1 MIKLDYKILND
12 LIENVDKYKAHRKPK
27 NEEEKDG
34 EQIYETLLEHTR
46 RTERCFN
53 EFWKAKKCDDVLDR
67 FCDVLWQDKVIKKKD
82 IEEAKIIL
90 KEMIEA
96 IPIFHDLGKINPNFQ
111 IEKME
116 NKEIIKDKNFIG
128 TKHSFISAILYL
140 SYFRN
145 KVIKKI
151 KGRKIKGLLKEF
163 ILYHAYIIERHHS
176 GINKINDFIGKIN
189 FKVNNNSEQ
198 IIKDLPIS
206 KLIED
211 ITKSK
216 IYLNDLS
223 LGEGDT
229 DIIVASFED
238 TKFMNKNG
246 KQRNREQGIY
256 ICIYIRWLYSLLV
269 ASDYYAT
276 SEFMNNGSFNEVE
289 DLNNIQDWINIYEN
303 TSLMESIRKYQNEIY
318 PMSIE
323 NLNKATNINILRSE
337 IFCEAE
343 EQIKNNYQE
352 NIFYLEA
359 PTGSGKSNTAMNL
372 SFKLMSLNKDLCK
385 IFWIYPFNTLVEQ
398 NLDTLENIF
407 GKKENIISKIAVINS
422 LTPIKLKHVDC
433 KGNTISENDEADEN
447 SEKSVYRQSLL
458 DRQFLNYPMI
468 LSTHVS
474 LFNTIFGES
483 QQNLFGFYQLINS
496 VIVLD
501 EIQSYK
507 NSIWTEIICFLKPL
521 AKLFNMKIIIMSA
534 TLPNLDRLSQ
544 GQSEAIF
551 LLKDSNKFFKT
562 DCFKNR
568 VQLNYDLLDNQSDDK
583 FVQLKEHLKQ
593 YLDKNKKILIEF
605 IKKRTA
611 NDFWMNLVED
621 EYFAEKN
628 IKIEYLSGDDS
639 LAERKRILDE
649 VKNTKK
655 TIILIAT
662 QVIEAGV
669 DLDMDIGYKNISKL
683 DSEEQFIG
691 RINRSCKRKG
701 ITYFFK
707 IDDAK
712 TIYKNDIRVDSE
724 FTVEE
729 ENMREIL
736 INKNF
741 GDYYNKILDVTK
753 KNNKATFKDFL
764 ENIADLN
771 YERIAKHMKL
781 IDENKN
787 IVQVY
792 LARTIKDVNGNVING
807 KEIWQQYINL
817 LKMRYSMD
825 YAEWKVNMSIITS
838 KMNNF
843 IYQVSKHNLHIG
855 QFCEQMGN
863 IICLDDGDK
872 YFKKDKFNR
881 EMLQGVGGIDFI

>member
-1 MIKLDYKILND
+1 MS
-12 LIENVDKYKAHRKPK
+12 
-27 NEEEKDG
+27 
-34 EQIYETLLEHTR
+34 
-46 RTERCFN
+46 
-53 EFWKAKKCDDVLDR
+53 
-67 FCDVLWQDKVIKKKD
+67 
-82 IEEAKIIL
+82 
-90 KEMIEA
+90 
-96 IPIFHDLGKINPNFQ
+96 
-111 IEKME
+111 
-116 NKEIIKDKNFIG
+116 NKEIIRDENFIE
-128 TKHSFISAILYL
+128 TKHSFISAIIYL

-145 KVIKKI
+145 KIVNKV
-151 KGRKIKGLLKEF
+151 KGRKIKDLLKEF

-176 GINKINDFIGKIN
+176 DIDKIGKFVGKIN
-189 FKVNNNSEQ
+189 FKANPDTEQ
-198 IIKDLPIS
+198 VIKELPIS
-206 KLIED
+206 KLIEA

-216 IYLNDLS
+216 IYMKDLS
-223 LGEGDT
+223 LKKGST
-229 DIIVASFED
+229 DNLITSFED
-238 TKFMNKNG
+238 KKFINKND
-246 KQRNREQGIY
+246 KRRSEKQGIY

-276 SEFMNNGSFNEVE
+276 SEFMNGGSFNEVD
-289 DLNNIQDWINIYEN
+289 DLNNIQDWINVYEN
-303 TSLMESIRKYQNEIY
+303 TDLMKNIRKYQNESY
-318 PMSIE
+318 PMSME

-352 NIFYLEA
+352 NMFYLEA

-372 SFKLMSLNKDLCK
+372 SFKLMSWNKDLCK

-433 KGNTISENDEADEN
+433 KGNIISENDESDEN
-447 SEKSVYRQSLL
+447 NEKNVYRQSLL

-507 NSIWTEIICFLKPL
+507 NSIWTEIIYFLKPL
-521 AKLFNMKIIIMSA
+521 ANLFNMKIIIMSA
-534 TLPNLDRLSQ
+534 TLPNLDKLSQ

-551 LLKDSNKFFKT
+551 LLKNSNKFFKI

-568 VQLNYDLLDNQSDDK
+568 VQLNYDLLDTKVDDK
-583 FVQLKEHLKQ
+583 FNQLKEHLKQ
-593 YLDKNKKILIEF
+593 HLDTDKKFLIEF

-611 NDFWMNLVED
+611 NDFWLYLVED
-621 EYFAEKN
+621 EYFREKN

-639 LAERKRILDE
+639 LAERKRILDKIKQTE
-649 VKNTKK
+649 D
-655 TIILIAT
+655 TIVLVAT

-669 DLDMDIGYKNISKL
+669 DIDMDIGYKNISKL

-701 ITYFFK
+701 ITYFFQ

-712 TIYKNDIRVDSE
+712 DIYKNDIRVDSE
-724 FTVEE
+724 FTLEKE
-729 ENMREIL
+729 KMREIL

-753 KNNKATFKDFL
+753 NNNKAYIKDFL
-764 ENIADLN
+764 GSIADLN
-771 YERIAKHMKL
+771 YEYIDKHMKL
-781 IDENKN
+781 IDEDKN

-792 LARTIKDVNGNVING
+792 LARKIVDINGDLIDG
-807 KEIWQQYINL
+807 KEIWKQYVNL
-817 LKMRYSMD
+817 WKMKSSMD

-838 KMNNF
+838 KMNYF
-843 IYQVSKHNLHIG
+843 IYQVNKSNL
-855 QFCEQMGN
+855 ELKEYNDKMGN
-863 IICLDDGDK
+863 IIYIEDGDK
-872 YFKKDKFNR
+872 YFTKDKFNR

>member
-1 MIKLDYKILND
+1 MDYKILNE
-12 LIENVDKYKAHRKPK
+12 LIDNVDKYKAHKKPK
-27 NEEEKDG
+27 NEKDEKG
-34 EQIYETLLEHTR
+34 EQIYETLLEHTK
-46 RTERCFN
+46 RTEKYFDK
-53 EFWKAKKCDDVLDR
+53 FWQSKKCDDILDR
-67 FCDVLWQDKVIKKKD
+67 FCSALWQDKMIKKKD

-96 IPIFHDLGKINPNFQ
+96 IPIFHDFGKINPNFQ
-111 IEKME
+111 IEKMD
-116 NKEIIKDKNFIG
+116 NKEIVRDENFIE

-145 KVIKKI
+145 KIVNII
-151 KGRKIKGLLKEF
+151 KGRKIKDLLKEF

-176 GINKINDFIGKIN
+176 DIDKIGKFVGKIN
-189 FKVNNNSEQ
+189 FKANPDTEQ
-198 IIKDLPIS
+198 AIKELPIS
-206 KLIED
+206 KLIEA

-216 IYLNDLS
+216 IYMKDLS
-223 LGEGDT
+223 LKKGST
-229 DIIVASFED
+229 DNLIASFED
-238 TKFMNKNG
+238 KKFINKND
-246 KQRNREQGIY
+246 KRRSEKQGIY

-276 SEFMNNGSFNEVE
+276 SEFMNGGSFNEVD
-289 DLNNIQDWINIYEN
+289 DLNNIQDWINVYEN
-303 TSLMESIRKYQNEIY
+303 TDLMKNIRKYQNESY
-318 PMSIE
+318 PMPME

-407 GKKENIISKIAVINS
+407 RKKENIISKIAVINS

-433 KGNTISENDEADEN
+433 KGNIIFENDEPDEN
-447 SEKSVYRQSLL
+447 SEKNVYRQSLL

-507 NSIWTEIICFLKPL
+507 NSIWTEIIYFLKPL
-521 AKLFNMKIIIMSA
+521 SNLFNMKIIIMSA

-551 LLKDSNKFFKT
+551 LLKNSNKFFKT
-562 DCFKNR
+562 NCFKNR
-568 VQLNYDLLDNQSDDK
+568 VQLNYDLLDTKVDDK
-583 FVQLKEHLKQ
+583 FNQLKEHLKQ
-593 YLDKNKKILIEF
+593 HLDTDKKILIEF

-611 NDFWMNLVED
+611 NDFWLYLVED
-621 EYFAEKN
+621 EYFREKS

-639 LAERKRILDE
+639 LAERKRILDKIKQTE
-649 VKNTKK
+649 D
-655 TIILIAT
+655 TIVLIAT

-669 DLDMDIGYKNISKL
+669 DIDMDIGYKNISKL

-712 TIYKNDIRVDSE
+712 DIYKNDIRVDSE
-724 FTVEE
+724 FTLEKE
-729 ENMREIL
+729 KMRGIL

-753 KNNKATFKDFL
+753 NNNKAYIKDFL
-764 ENIADLN
+764 ESIADLN
-771 YERIAKHMKL
+771 YEYIDKHMKL
-781 IDENKN
+781 IDEDKN

-792 LARTIKDVNGNVING
+792 LARKIVDINGDLIDG
-807 KEIWQQYINL
+807 KEIWKQYVNL
-817 LKMRYSMD
+817 WKMKGSMD

-838 KMNNF
+838 KMNYF
-843 IYQVSKHNLHIG
+843 IYQVNKSNL
-855 QFCEQMGN
+855 ELKEYNDKMGN
-863 IICLDDGDK
+863 IIYIEDGDK
-872 YFKKDKFNR
+872 YFIKDKFNR

>member
-1 MIKLDYKILND
+1 MDYKILNE
-12 LIENVDKYKAHRKPK
+12 LIDDVDKYKAHKKPK
-27 NEEEKDG
+27 NEKDEKG
-34 EQIYETLLEHTR
+34 EQIYETLLEHTK
-46 RTERCFN
+46 RTEKYFDK
-53 EFWKAKKCDDVLDR
+53 FWQLKKCDDILDR
-67 FCDVLWQDKVIKKKD
+67 FCSVLWQDKMIKKKD

-111 IEKME
+111 IEKMS
-116 NKEIIKDKNFIG
+116 NKEIIRDENFIE
-128 TKHSFISAILYL
+128 TKHSFISAIIYL
-140 SYFRN
+140 FYFRN
-145 KVIKKI
+145 KIVNKV
-151 KGRKIKGLLKEF
+151 KGRKIKDLLKEF

-176 GINKINDFIGKIN
+176 DIDKIGKFVGKIN
-189 FKVNNNSEQ
+189 FKANPDTEQ
-198 IIKDLPIS
+198 AIKELPIS
-206 KLIED
+206 KLIEA

-216 IYLNDLS
+216 IYMKDLS
-223 LGEGDT
+223 LKKGST
-229 DIIVASFED
+229 DNLIASFED
-238 TKFMNKNG
+238 KKFINKND
-246 KQRNREQGIY
+246 KRRSEKQGIY

-276 SEFMNNGSFNEVE
+276 SEFMNGGSFNEVD
-289 DLNNIQDWINIYEN
+289 DLNNIQDWINVYEN
-303 TSLMESIRKYQNEIY
+303 TDLMKNIRKYQNESY
-318 PMSIE
+318 PMSME

-352 NIFYLEA
+352 NMFYLEA

-372 SFKLMSLNKDLCK
+372 SFKLMSWNRDLCK

-433 KGNTISENDEADEN
+433 KGNIISENDEPDEN
-447 SEKSVYRQSLL
+447 NEKNVYRQSLL

-507 NSIWTEIICFLKPL
+507 NSIWTEIIYFLKSL
-521 AKLFNMKIIIMSA
+521 ANLFNMKIIIMSA

-551 LLKDSNKFFKT
+551 LLKNSNKFFKT

-568 VQLNYDLLDNQSDDK
+568 VQLNYDLLDTKVDDK
-583 FVQLKEHLKQ
+583 FNQLKEHLKQ
-593 YLDKNKKILIEF
+593 HLDTDKKILIEF

-611 NDFWMNLVED
+611 NDFWLYLVED
-621 EYFAEKN
+621 EYFREKN

-639 LAERKRILDE
+639 LAERKRILDKIKQTE
-649 VKNTKK
+649 D
-655 TIILIAT
+655 TIVLVAT

-669 DLDMDIGYKNISKL
+669 DIDMDIGYKNISKL

-701 ITYFFK
+701 ITYFFQ

-712 TIYKNDIRVDSE
+712 DIYKNDIRVDSE
-724 FTVEE
+724 FTLEKE
-729 ENMREIL
+729 KMREIL

-741 GDYYNKILDVTK
+741 GDYYNKGSVT
-753 KNNKATFKDFL
+753 T
-764 ENIADLN
+764 
-771 YERIAKHMKL
+771 
-781 IDENKN
+781 
-787 IVQVY
+787 
-792 LARTIKDVNGNVING
+792 NG
-807 KEIWQQYINL
+807 
-817 LKMRYSMD
+817 
-825 YAEWKVNMSIITS
+825 
-838 KMNNF
+838 
-843 IYQVSKHNLHIG
+843 
-855 QFCEQMGN
+855 
-863 IICLDDGDK
+863 
-872 YFKKDKFNR
+872 
-881 EMLQGVGGIDFI
+881 

>member
-1 MIKLDYKILND
+1 M
-12 LIENVDKYKAHRKPK
+12 
-27 NEEEKDG
+27 
-34 EQIYETLLEHTR
+34 
-46 RTERCFN
+46 
-53 EFWKAKKCDDVLDR
+53 
-67 FCDVLWQDKVIKKKD
+67 IKKKD

-111 IEKME
+111 IEKMG
-116 NKEIIKDKNFIG
+116 NKEIIRDENFIE
-128 TKHSFISAILYL
+128 TKHSFISAIIYL

-145 KVIKKI
+145 KIVNKV
-151 KGRKIKGLLKEF
+151 KGRKIKDLLKEF

-176 GINKINDFIGKIN
+176 DIDKIGKFVGKIN
-189 FKVNNNSEQ
+189 FKANPDTEQ
-198 IIKDLPIS
+198 AIKELPIS
-206 KLIED
+206 KLIEA

-216 IYLNDLS
+216 IYMKDLS
-223 LGEGDT
+223 LKKGST
-229 DIIVASFED
+229 DNLIASFED
-238 TKFMNKNG
+238 KKFINKND
-246 KQRNREQGIY
+246 KRRSEKQGIY

-276 SEFMNNGSFNEVE
+276 SEFMNGGSFNEVD
-289 DLNNIQDWINIYEN
+289 DLNNIQDWINVYEN
-303 TSLMESIRKYQNEIY
+303 TDLMKNIRKYQNESY
-318 PMSIE
+318 PMSME

-343 EQIKNNYQE
+343 EQIKNSYQE

-372 SFKLMSLNKDLCK
+372 SFKLMSWNRDLCK

-433 KGNTISENDEADEN
+433 KGNIISENDEPDEN
-447 SEKSVYRQSLL
+447 NEKNVYRQSLL

-507 NSIWTEIICFLKPL
+507 NSIWTEIIYFLKQL
-521 AKLFNMKIIIMSA
+521 SNLFNMKIIIMSA

-551 LLKDSNKFFKT
+551 LLKNSNKFFKT

-568 VQLNYDLLDNQSDDK
+568 VQLNYDLLDTKVDDK
-583 FVQLKEHLKQ
+583 FNQLKEHLKQ
-593 YLDKNKKILIEF
+593 HLDTDKKILIEF

-611 NDFWMNLVED
+611 NDFWLYLVED
-621 EYFAEKN
+621 EYFREKN

-639 LAERKRILDE
+639 LAERKRILDKIKQTE
-649 VKNTKK
+649 D
-655 TIILIAT
+655 TIVLVAT

-669 DLDMDIGYKNISKL
+669 DIDMDIGYKNISKL

-701 ITYFFK
+701 ITYFFQ

-712 TIYKNDIRVDSE
+712 DIYKNDIRVDSE
-724 FTVEE
+724 FTLEE

-753 KNNKATFKDFL
+753 NNNKAYIKDFL
-764 ENIADLN
+764 GSIADLN
-771 YERIAKHMKL
+771 YEYIDKHMKL
-781 IDENKN
+781 IDEDKN

-792 LARTIKDVNGNVING
+792 LARKIVDINGDLIDG
-807 KEIWQQYINL
+807 KEIWKQYVNL
-817 LKMRYSMD
+817 WKMKNSMD
-825 YAEWKVNMSIITS
+825 YAEWKVKMSIITS
-838 KMNNF
+838 KMNYF
-843 IYQVSKHNLHIG
+843 IYQVNKSNL
-855 QFCEQMGN
+855 ELKEYNDKMGN
-863 IICLDDGDK
+863 IIYIEDGDK

-881 EMLQGVGGIDFI
+881 ELLQGVGGIDFI

>member
-1 MIKLDYKILND
+1 MDYKILNE
-12 LIENVDKYKAHRKPK
+12 LIDNVDKYKAHKKPK
-27 NEEEKDG
+27 NEKDEKG
-34 EQIYETLLEHTR
+34 EQIYETLLEHTK
-46 RTERCFN
+46 RTEKYFN
-53 EFWKAKKCDDVLDR
+53 KFWQSKKCDDILDR
-67 FCDVLWQDKVIKKKD
+67 FCSVLWQDKMIKKKD

-111 IEKME
+111 IEKMG
-116 NKEIIKDKNFIG
+116 NKEIVRDENFIE
-128 TKHSFISAILYL
+128 TKHSFISAIIYL

-145 KVIKKI
+145 KIVNIV
-151 KGRKIKGLLKEF
+151 KGRKIKDLLKEF

-176 GINKINDFIGKIN
+176 DIDKIGKFIGKIN
-189 FKVNNNSEQ
+189 FKANPDTEQ
-198 IIKDLPIS
+198 AIKELLIS
-206 KLIED
+206 KLIEA

-216 IYLNDLS
+216 IYMKGLS
-223 LGEGDT
+223 LKKGST
-229 DIIVASFED
+229 DNLIASFED
-238 TKFMNKNG
+238 KKFINKND
-246 KQRNREQGIY
+246 KRRNEKQGIY

-276 SEFMNNGSFNEVE
+276 SEFMNGGSFNEVD
-289 DLNNIQDWINIYEN
+289 DLNNIQDWINVYEN
-303 TSLMESIRKYQNEIY
+303 TDLMKNIRKYQNENY
-318 PMSIE
+318 PMSME

-352 NIFYLEA
+352 NMFYLEA

-407 GKKENIISKIAVINS
+407 GKKENIISRIAVINS

-433 KGNTISENDEADEN
+433 KGNIISENDEPDEN
-447 SEKSVYRQSLL
+447 SEKNVYRQSLL

-507 NSIWTEIICFLKPL
+507 NSIWTEIIYFLKSL
-521 AKLFNMKIIIMSA
+521 SNLFNMKIIIMSA

-544 GQSEAIF
+544 GQSKAIF
-551 LLKDSNKFFKT
+551 LLKNSNKFFKT

-568 VQLNYDLLDNQSDDK
+568 VQLNYDLLDTKVDDK
-583 FVQLKEHLKQ
+583 FNQLKEHLKEH
-593 YLDKNKKILIEF
+593 LDTDKKILIEF

-611 NDFWMNLVED
+611 NDFWINLVED

-639 LAERKRILDE
+639 LAERKRILDK
-649 VKNTKK
+649 VKNTKE

-691 RINRSCKRKG
+691 RINRSCKKKG

-712 TIYKNDIRVDSE
+712 DIYKNDIRVDSE
-724 FTVEE
+724 FTLEK

-753 KNNKATFKDFL
+753 NNNKAYIKDFL
-764 ENIADLN
+764 KFIADLN
-771 YERIAKHMKL
+771 YKCIDKHMKL
-781 IDENKN
+781 IDEDKN

-792 LARTIKDVNGNVING
+792 LARKIVDINGDLVDG
-807 KEIWQQYINL
+807 KEIWKQYVNL
-817 LKMRYSMD
+817 WKMKNSMD

-838 KMNNF
+838 KMNYF
-843 IYQVSKHNLHIG
+843 IYQVNRSNL
-855 QFCEQMGN
+855 ELKEYNDKMGN
-863 IICLDDGDK
+863 IIYIEDGDK

>member
-1 MIKLDYKILND
+1 MDYKILNE
-12 LIENVDKYKAHRKPK
+12 LIDNVDKYKAHKKPK
-27 NEEEKDG
+27 NEKDEKG
-34 EQIYETLLEHTR
+34 EQIYETLLEHTK
-46 RTERCFN
+46 RTEKYFDK
-53 EFWKAKKCDDVLDR
+53 FWQLKKCDDILDR
-67 FCDVLWQDKVIKKKD
+67 FCSVLWQDKMIKKKD

-111 IEKME
+111 IEKMG
-116 NKEIIKDKNFIG
+116 NKEIIRDENFIE
-128 TKHSFISAILYL
+128 TKHSFISAIIYL

-145 KVIKKI
+145 KIVNIV
-151 KGRKIKGLLKEF
+151 KGRKIKDLLKEF

-176 GINKINDFIGKIN
+176 DIDKIGKFVGKIN
-189 FKVNNNSEQ
+189 FKANPDTEQ
-198 IIKDLPIS
+198 AIKELPIS
-206 KLIED
+206 KLIEA

-216 IYLNDLS
+216 IYIKDLS
-223 LGEGDT
+223 LKKGST
-229 DIIVASFED
+229 DNLIASFED
-238 TKFMNKNG
+238 KKFINKND
-246 KQRNREQGIY
+246 KRRSEKQGIY

-276 SEFMNNGSFNEVE
+276 SEFMNGGSFNEVD
-289 DLNNIQDWINIYEN
+289 DLNNIQDWINVYEN
-303 TSLMESIRKYQNEIY
+303 TDLMKNIRKYQNENY
-318 PMSIE
+318 PMSME

-385 IFWIYPFNTLVEQ
+385 VFWIYPFNTLVEQ

-407 GKKENIISKIAVINS
+407 GKKEDIISRIAVINS

-433 KGNTISENDEADEN
+433 KGNIISENDEPDEN
-447 SEKSVYRQSLL
+447 NEKNVYRQSLL

-507 NSIWTEIICFLKPL
+507 NSIWTEIIYFLKSL
-521 AKLFNMKIIIMSA
+521 SNLFNMKIIIMSA

-551 LLKDSNKFFKT
+551 LLKNSNKFFKI

-568 VQLNYDLLDNQSDDK
+568 VQLNYDLLDTKVDDK
-583 FVQLKEHLKQ
+583 FNQLKEHLKQ
-593 YLDKNKKILIEF
+593 HLDTDKKILIEF

-611 NDFWMNLVED
+611 NDFWLYLVED
-621 EYFAEKN
+621 EYFREKN

-639 LAERKRILDE
+639 LAERKRILDKIKQIE
-649 VKNTKK
+649 D
-655 TIILIAT
+655 TIVLVAT

-669 DLDMDIGYKNISKL
+669 DIDMDIGYKNISKL

-707 IDDAK
+707 IDNAK
-712 TIYKNDIRVDSE
+712 DIYKGS
-724 FTVEE
+724 
-729 ENMREIL
+729 
-736 INKNF
+736 
-741 GDYYNKILDVTK
+741 VT
-753 KNNKATFKDFL
+753 T
-764 ENIADLN
+764 
-771 YERIAKHMKL
+771 
-781 IDENKN
+781 
-787 IVQVY
+787 
-792 LARTIKDVNGNVING
+792 NG
-807 KEIWQQYINL
+807 
-817 LKMRYSMD
+817 
-825 YAEWKVNMSIITS
+825 
-838 KMNNF
+838 
-843 IYQVSKHNLHIG
+843 
-855 QFCEQMGN
+855 
-863 IICLDDGDK
+863 
-872 YFKKDKFNR
+872 
-881 EMLQGVGGIDFI
+881 

>member
-1 MIKLDYKILND
+1 MDYKILNE
-12 LIENVDKYKAHRKPK
+12 LIDNVDKYKAHKKPK
-27 NEEEKDG
+27 NEKDEKG
-34 EQIYETLLEHTR
+34 EQIYETLLEHTK
-46 RTERCFN
+46 RTEKYFDK
-53 EFWKAKKCDDVLDR
+53 FWQLKKCDDILDR
-67 FCDVLWQDKVIKKKD
+67 FCSVLWQDKMIKKKD

-111 IEKME
+111 IEKMG
-116 NKEIIKDKNFIG
+116 NKEIIRDENFIE
-128 TKHSFISAILYL
+128 TKHSFISAIIYL

-145 KVIKKI
+145 KIVNKV
-151 KGRKIKGLLKEF
+151 KGRKIKDLLKEF

-176 GINKINDFIGKIN
+176 DIDKIGKFVGKIN
-189 FKVNNNSEQ
+189 FKANPDTEQ
-198 IIKDLPIS
+198 AIKELPIS
-206 KLIED
+206 KLIEA

-216 IYLNDLS
+216 IYMKDLS
-223 LGEGDT
+223 LKKGST
-229 DIIVASFED
+229 DNLIASFED
-238 TKFMNKNG
+238 KKFINKND
-246 KQRNREQGIY
+246 KRRSEKQGIY

-276 SEFMNNGSFNEVE
+276 SEFMNGGSFNEVD
-289 DLNNIQDWINIYEN
+289 DLNNIQDWINVYEN
-303 TSLMESIRKYQNEIY
+303 TDLMKNIRKYQNENY
-318 PMSIE
+318 PMSME

-372 SFKLMSLNKDLCK
+372 SFKLMSWNKDLCK
-385 IFWIYPFNTLVEQ
+385 VFWIYPFNTLVEQ

-407 GKKENIISKIAVINS
+407 GKKEDIISKIAVINS

-433 KGNTISENDEADEN
+433 KGNIISENDEPDEN
-447 SEKSVYRQSLL
+447 NEKNVYRQSLL

-507 NSIWTEIICFLKPL
+507 NSILSN
-521 AKLFNMKIIIMSA
+521 LFNMKIIIMSA

-551 LLKDSNKFFKT
+551 LLKNSNKFFKI

-568 VQLNYDLLDNQSDDK
+568 VQLNYDLLDTKVDDK
-583 FVQLKEHLKQ
+583 FNQLKEHLKEH
-593 YLDKNKKILIEF
+593 LDTDKKFLIEF

-611 NDFWMNLVED
+611 NDFWLYLVED
-621 EYFAEKN
+621 EYFREKN

-639 LAERKRILDE
+639 LAERKRILDKIKQTE
-649 VKNTKK
+649 D
-655 TIILIAT
+655 TIVLVAT

-669 DLDMDIGYKNISKL
+669 DIDMDIGYKNISKL

-701 ITYFFK
+701 ITYFFQ

-712 TIYKNDIRVDSE
+712 DIYKNDIRVDSE
-724 FTVEE
+724 FTLEKE
-729 ENMREIL
+729 KMREIL

-753 KNNKATFKDFL
+753 NNNKAYIKDFL
-764 ENIADLN
+764 GSIADLN
-771 YERIAKHMKL
+771 YEYIDKHMKL
-781 IDENKN
+781 IDEDKN

-792 LARTIKDVNGNVING
+792 LARKIVDINGDLIDG
-807 KEIWQQYINL
+807 KEIWKQYVNL
-817 LKMRYSMD
+817 WKMKNSMD
-825 YAEWKVNMSIITS
+825 YAEWKVKMSIITS
-838 KMNNF
+838 KMNYF
-843 IYQVSKHNLHIG
+843 IYQVNKSNL
-855 QFCEQMGN
+855 ELKEYNDKMGN
-863 IICLDDGDK
+863 IIYIEDGDK
-872 YFKKDKFNR
+872 YFTKDKFNR

>member
-1 MIKLDYKILND
+1 MDYKILNE
-12 LIENVDKYKAHRKPK
+12 LIDDVDKYKAHKKPK
-27 NEEEKDG
+27 NEKDEKG
-34 EQIYETLLEHTR
+34 EQIYETLLEHTK
-46 RTERCFN
+46 RTEKYFDK
-53 EFWKAKKCDDVLDR
+53 FWQLKKCDDILDR
-67 FCDVLWQDKVIKKKD
+67 FCSVLWQDKMIKKKD

-111 IEKME
+111 IEKMS
-116 NKEIIKDKNFIG
+116 NKEIIRDENFIE
-128 TKHSFISAILYL
+128 TKHSFISAIIYL

-145 KVIKKI
+145 KIVNKV
-151 KGRKIKGLLKEF
+151 KGRKIKDLLKEF

-176 GINKINDFIGKIN
+176 DIDKIGKFVGKIN
-189 FKVNNNSEQ
+189 FKANPDTEQ
-198 IIKDLPIS
+198 AIKELPIS
-206 KLIED
+206 KLIEA

-216 IYLNDLS
+216 IYMKDLS
-223 LGEGDT
+223 LKKGST
-229 DIIVASFED
+229 DNLIASFED
-238 TKFMNKNG
+238 KKFINKND
-246 KQRNREQGIY
+246 KRRSEKQGIY

-276 SEFMNNGSFNEVE
+276 SEFMNGGSFNEVD
-289 DLNNIQDWINIYEN
+289 DLNNIQDWINVYEN
-303 TSLMESIRKYQNEIY
+303 TDLMKNIRKYQNESY
-318 PMSIE
+318 PMSME

-352 NIFYLEA
+352 NMFYLEA

-372 SFKLMSLNKDLCK
+372 SFKLMSWNKDLCK

-398 NLDTLENIF
+398 NLDTLEYIF

-433 KGNTISENDEADEN
+433 KGNIISENDEPDEN
-447 SEKSVYRQSLL
+447 NEKNVYRQSLL

-507 NSIWTEIICFLKPL
+507 NSIWTEIIYFLKSL
-521 AKLFNMKIIIMSA
+521 ANLFNMKIIIMSA

-551 LLKDSNKFFKT
+551 LLKNSNKFFKT

-568 VQLNYDLLDNQSDDK
+568 VQLNYDLLDTKVDDK
-583 FVQLKEHLKQ
+583 FNQLKEHLKQ
-593 YLDKNKKILIEF
+593 HLDTDKKILIEF

-611 NDFWMNLVED
+611 NDFWLYLVED
-621 EYFAEKN
+621 EYFREKN

-639 LAERKRILDE
+639 LAERKRILDKIKQTE
-649 VKNTKK
+649 D
-655 TIILIAT
+655 TIVLVAT

-669 DLDMDIGYKNISKL
+669 DIDMDIGYKNISKL

-701 ITYFFK
+701 ITYFFQ

-712 TIYKNDIRVDSE
+712 DIYK
-724 FTVEE
+724 
-729 ENMREIL
+729 MIL
-736 INKNF
+736 
-741 GDYYNKILDVTK
+741 
-753 KNNKATFKDFL
+753 
-764 ENIADLN
+764 E
-771 YERIAKHMKL
+771 
-781 IDENKN
+781 
-787 IVQVY
+787 
-792 LARTIKDVNGNVING
+792 
-807 KEIWQQYINL
+807 
-817 LKMRYSMD
+817 
-825 YAEWKVNMSIITS
+825 
-838 KMNNF
+838 
-843 IYQVSKHNLHIG
+843 
-855 QFCEQMGN
+855 
-863 IICLDDGDK
+863 
-872 YFKKDKFNR
+872 
-881 EMLQGVGGIDFI
+881 

>member
-1 MIKLDYKILND
+1 M
-12 LIENVDKYKAHRKPK
+12 
-27 NEEEKDG
+27 G
-34 EQIYETLLEHTR
+34 
-46 RTERCFN
+46 
-53 EFWKAKKCDDVLDR
+53 
-67 FCDVLWQDKVIKKKD
+67 
-82 IEEAKIIL
+82 
-90 KEMIEA
+90 
-96 IPIFHDLGKINPNFQ
+96 
-111 IEKME
+111 
-116 NKEIIKDKNFIG
+116 NKEIIRDENFIE
-128 TKHSFISAILYL
+128 TKHSFISAIIYL

-145 KVIKKI
+145 KIVNKVKE
-151 KGRKIKGLLKEF
+151 RKIKDLLKEF

-176 GINKINDFIGKIN
+176 DIDKIGKFVGKIN
-189 FKVNNNSEQ
+189 FKANPDTEQ
-198 IIKDLPIS
+198 AIKELPIS
-206 KLIED
+206 KLIEA

-216 IYLNDLS
+216 IYMKDLS
-223 LGEGDT
+223 LKKGST
-229 DIIVASFED
+229 DNLIASFED
-238 TKFMNKNG
+238 KKFINKND
-246 KQRNREQGIY
+246 KRRSEKQGIY

-276 SEFMNNGSFNEVE
+276 SEFMNGGSFNEVD
-289 DLNNIQDWINIYEN
+289 DLNNIQDWINVYEN
-303 TSLMESIRKYQNEIY
+303 TDLMKNIRKYQNENY
-318 PMSIE
+318 PMSME

-372 SFKLMSLNKDLCK
+372 SFKLMSWNRDLCK

-433 KGNTISENDEADEN
+433 KGNIISENDEPDEN
-447 SEKSVYRQSLL
+447 NEKNVYRQSLL

-507 NSIWTEIICFLKPL
+507 NSIWTEIIYFLKQL
-521 AKLFNMKIIIMSA
+521 SNLFNMKIIIMSA

-551 LLKDSNKFFKT
+551 LLKNSNKFFKT

-568 VQLNYDLLDNQSDDK
+568 VQLNYDLLDTKVDDK
-583 FVQLKEHLKQ
+583 FNQLKEHLKQ
-593 YLDKNKKILIEF
+593 HLDTDKKILIEF

-611 NDFWMNLVED
+611 NDFWLYLVED
-621 EYFAEKN
+621 EYFREKS

-639 LAERKRILDE
+639 LAERKRILDKIKQIE
-649 VKNTKK
+649 D
-655 TIILIAT
+655 TIVLVAT

-669 DLDMDIGYKNISKL
+669 DIDMDIGYKNISKL

-707 IDDAK
+707 IDNAK
-712 TIYKNDIRVDSE
+712 DIYKNDIRVDSK
-724 FTVEE
+724 FTLEK

-753 KNNKATFKDFL
+753 NNNKAYIKDFL
-764 ENIADLN
+764 GSIADLN
-771 YERIAKHMKL
+771 YEYIDKHMKL
-781 IDENKN
+781 IDEDKN

-792 LARTIKDVNGNVING
+792 LARKIVDINGDLIDG
-807 KEIWQQYINL
+807 KEIWKQYVNL
-817 LKMRYSMD
+817 WKMKCSMD
-825 YAEWKVNMSIITS
+825 YAEWKVKMSIITS
-838 KMNNF
+838 KMNYF
-843 IYQVSKHNLHIG
+843 IYQVNKSNL
-855 QFCEQMGN
+855 ELKEYNDKMGN
-863 IICLDDGDK
+863 IIYIEDGDK
-872 YFKKDKFNR
+872 YFTKDKFNR

>member
-1 MIKLDYKILND
+1 MEADILKN
-12 LIENVDKYKAHRKPK
+12 LVKNINRYKAHKK
-27 NEEEKDG
+27 SKDNE
-34 EQIYETLLEHTR
+34 IVYETLLAHT
-46 RTERCFN
+46 ELINKYFIK
-53 EFWKAKKCDDVLDR
+53 FWQSKNSDEIFDR
-67 FCDVLWQDKVIKKKD
+67 FCDVFWQKENINNELKNKAKD
-82 IEEAKIIL
+82 LLKQII
-90 KEMIEA
+90 MA
-96 IPIFHDLGKINPNFQ
+96 IPIFHDIGKVNPNFQ
-111 IEKME
+111 LMKLKVNDFKE
-116 NKEIIKDKNFIG
+116 NKAYLNTHHSLLSSMFYIDYCRKLIYDEKNEDEIV
-128 TKHSFISAILYL
+128 ILL
-140 SYFRN
+140 A
-145 KVIKKI
+145 
-151 KGRKIKGLLKEF
+151 EF
-163 ILYHAYIIERHHS
+163 ILYNGYIIARHHS
-176 GINKINDFIGKIN
+176 KLGRLTEFIDLIRLDNDTYFFKLKQIVNNEDIYSVKIDFIESDIDDMFRNLNKVDKDAEKIGR
-189 FKVNNNSEQ
+189 S
-198 IIKDLPIS
+198 
-206 KLIED
+206 
-211 ITKSK
+211 
-216 IYLNDLS
+216 IYLS
-223 LGEGDT
+223 
-229 DIIVASFED
+229 
-238 TKFMNKNG
+238 
-246 KQRNREQGIY
+246 
-256 ICIYIRWLYSLLV
+256 IYIRWLYSLLV

-276 SEFMNNGSFNEVE
+276 SEFMNDTDFSEVS
-289 DLNNIQDWINIYEN
+289 DLDNIGYWNKFYEE
-303 TSLMESIRKYQNEIY
+303 TSLLKSIRKYQKTKY
-318 PMSIE
+318 PLADE
-323 NLNKATNINILRSE
+323 ELNTVKDINILRSE
-337 IFCEAE
+337 IFCEVE
-343 EQIKNNYQE
+343 ENIKANADE

-359 PTGSGKSNTAMNL
+359 PTGSGKSNTAINA
-372 SFKLMSLNKDLCK
+372 SFKLMQHDDRLQK
-385 IFWIYPFNTLVEQ
+385 IFYIYPFNTLVEQ

-593 YLDKNKKILIEF
+593 YLDKDKKILIEF

-611 NDFWMNLVED
+611 NDFWINLVED

-712 TIYKNDIRVDSE
+712 TIYKNDIRVDGE

-753 KNNKATFKDFL
+753 KNNKATFKNFL

-771 YERIAKHMKL
+771 YEYIAEHMKL

-838 KMNNF
+838 KMNYF
-843 IYQVSKHNLHIG
+843 IYQVNKANL
-855 QFCEQMGN
+855 ELKEYNDKMGN
-863 IICLDDGDK
+863 IIYIDDGDK

-881 EMLQGVGGIDFI
+881 EMLQGVGGMDFI

>member
-1 MIKLDYKILND
+1 MS
-12 LIENVDKYKAHRKPK
+12 
-27 NEEEKDG
+27 
-34 EQIYETLLEHTR
+34 
-46 RTERCFN
+46 
-53 EFWKAKKCDDVLDR
+53 
-67 FCDVLWQDKVIKKKD
+67 
-82 IEEAKIIL
+82 
-90 KEMIEA
+90 
-96 IPIFHDLGKINPNFQ
+96 
-111 IEKME
+111 
-116 NKEIIKDKNFIG
+116 NKEIIRDENFIE
-128 TKHSFISAILYL
+128 TKHSFISAIIYL

-145 KVIKKI
+145 KIVNKV
-151 KGRKIKGLLKEF
+151 KGRKIKDLLKEF

-176 GINKINDFIGKIN
+176 DIDKIGKFVGKIN
-189 FKVNNNSEQ
+189 FKANPDTEQ
-198 IIKDLPIS
+198 AIKELPIS
-206 KLIED
+206 KLIEA

-216 IYLNDLS
+216 IYMKDLS
-223 LGEGDT
+223 LKKGST
-229 DIIVASFED
+229 DNLIASFED
-238 TKFMNKNG
+238 KKFINKND
-246 KQRNREQGIY
+246 KRRSEKQGIY

-276 SEFMNNGSFNEVE
+276 SEFMNGGSFNEVD
-289 DLNNIQDWINIYEN
+289 DLNNIQDWINVYEN
-303 TSLMESIRKYQNEIY
+303 TDLMKNIRKYQNESY
-318 PMSIE
+318 PMSME

-352 NIFYLEA
+352 NMFYLEA

-372 SFKLMSLNKDLCK
+372 SFKLMSWNKDLCK

-398 NLDTLENIF
+398 NLDTLEYIF

-433 KGNTISENDEADEN
+433 KGNIISENDEPDEN
-447 SEKSVYRQSLL
+447 NEKNVYRQSLL

-507 NSIWTEIICFLKPL
+507 NSIWTEIIYFLKSL
-521 AKLFNMKIIIMSA
+521 ANLFNMKIIIMSA

-551 LLKDSNKFFKT
+551 LLKNSNKFFKT

-568 VQLNYDLLDNQSDDK
+568 VQLNYDLLDTKVDDK
-583 FVQLKEHLKQ
+583 FNQLKEHLKQ
-593 YLDKNKKILIEF
+593 HLDTDKKILIEF

-611 NDFWMNLVED
+611 NDFWLYLVED
-621 EYFAEKN
+621 EYFREKN

-639 LAERKRILDE
+639 LAERKRIFDKIKQTE
-649 VKNTKK
+649 D
-655 TIILIAT
+655 TIVLVAT

-669 DLDMDIGYKNISKL
+669 DIDMDIGYKNISKL

-701 ITYFFK
+701 ITYFFQ

-712 TIYKNDIRVDSE
+712 DIYKNDIRVDSE
-724 FTVEE
+724 FTLEKE
-729 ENMREIL
+729 KMREIL

-753 KNNKATFKDFL
+753 NNNKAYIKDFL
-764 ENIADLN
+764 GSIADLN
-771 YERIAKHMKL
+771 YEYIDKHMKL
-781 IDENKN
+781 IDEDKN

-792 LARTIKDVNGNVING
+792 LARKIVDINGDLIDG
-807 KEIWQQYINL
+807 KEIWKQYVNL
-817 LKMRYSMD
+817 WKMKSSMD

-838 KMNNF
+838 KMNYF
-843 IYQVSKHNLHIG
+843 IYQVNKSNL
-855 QFCEQMGN
+855 ELKEYNDKMGN
-863 IICLDDGDK
+863 IIYIEDGDK
-872 YFKKDKFNR
+872 YFTKDKFNR

>member
-1 MIKLDYKILND
+1 MDYKILNE
-12 LIENVDKYKAHRKPK
+12 LIDNVDKYKAHKKPK
-27 NEEEKDG
+27 NEKDEKG
-34 EQIYETLLEHTR
+34 EQIYETLLEHTK
-46 RTERCFN
+46 RTKKYFDK
-53 EFWKAKKCDDVLDR
+53 FWQSKKCDDILDR
-67 FCDVLWQDKVIKKKD
+67 FCSVLWQDKMIKKKD

-111 IEKME
+111 IEKMD
-116 NKEIIKDKNFIG
+116 NKEIVRDENFIE

-145 KVIKKI
+145 KIVNII
-151 KGRKIKGLLKEF
+151 KGRKIKDLLKEF

-176 GINKINDFIGKIN
+176 DIDKIGKFVGKIN
-189 FKVNNNSEQ
+189 FKANPDTEQ
-198 IIKDLPIS
+198 AIKELPIS
-206 KLIED
+206 KLIEA

-216 IYLNDLS
+216 IYMKDLS
-223 LGEGDT
+223 LKKGST
-229 DIIVASFED
+229 DNLIASFED
-238 TKFMNKNG
+238 KKFINKND
-246 KQRNREQGIY
+246 KRRSEKQGIY

-276 SEFMNNGSFNEVE
+276 SEFMNGGSFNEVD
-289 DLNNIQDWINIYEN
+289 DLNNIQDWINVYEN
-303 TSLMESIRKYQNEIY
+303 TDLMKNIRKYQNESY
-318 PMSIE
+318 PVSME

-433 KGNTISENDEADEN
+433 KGNIISENDEPDEN
-447 SEKSVYRQSLL
+447 SEKNVYRQSLL

-483 QQNLFGFYQLINS
+483 QQNLLGFYQLINS

-507 NSIWTEIICFLKPL
+507 NSIWTEIIYFLKSL
-521 AKLFNMKIIIMSA
+521 ANLFNMKIIIMSA

-551 LLKDSNKFFKT
+551 LLKNSNKFFKI

-568 VQLNYDLLDNQSDDK
+568 VQLNYDLLDIQVDDK
-583 FVQLKEHLKQ
+583 FNQLKEHLKQ
-593 YLDKNKKILIEF
+593 HLDTNKKILIEF

-611 NDFWMNLVED
+611 NDFWLYLVED
-621 EYFAEKN
+621 EYFREKS

-639 LAERKRILDE
+639 LAERKRILDKIKQTE
-649 VKNTKK
+649 D
-655 TIILIAT
+655 TIVLVAT

-669 DLDMDIGYKNISKL
+669 DIDMDIGYKNISKL

-701 ITYFFK
+701 ITYFFQ

-712 TIYKNDIRVDSE
+712 DIYKNDIRVDSE
-724 FTVEE
+724 FTLEKE
-729 ENMREIL
+729 KMREIL

-753 KNNKATFKDFL
+753 NNNKAYIKDFL
-764 ENIADLN
+764 KFIADLN
-771 YERIAKHMKL
+771 YKCIDKHMKL
-781 IDENKN
+781 IDEDKN

-792 LARTIKDVNGNVING
+792 LARKIVDINGDLIDG
-807 KEIWQQYINL
+807 KEIWKQYVNL
-817 LKMRYSMD
+817 WKMKGSMD

-838 KMNNF
+838 KMNYF
-843 IYQVSKHNLHIG
+843 IYQVNKSNL
-855 QFCEQMGN
+855 ELKEYNDKMGN
-863 IICLDDGDK
+863 IIYIEDGDK
-872 YFKKDKFNR
+872 YFTKDKFNR

>member
-1 MIKLDYKILND
+1 MDYKILNE
-12 LIENVDKYKAHRKPK
+12 LIDNVDKYKAHKKPK
-27 NEEEKDG
+27 NEKDEKG
-34 EQIYETLLEHTR
+34 EQIYETLLEHTK
-46 RTERCFN
+46 RTEKYFDK
-53 EFWKAKKCDDVLDR
+53 FWQLKKCDDILDR
-67 FCDVLWQDKVIKKKD
+67 FCSVLWQDKMIKKKD

-111 IEKME
+111 IEKMG
-116 NKEIIKDKNFIG
+116 NKEIIRDENFIE
-128 TKHSFISAILYL
+128 TKHSFISAIIYL

-145 KVIKKI
+145 KIVNKVKE
-151 KGRKIKGLLKEF
+151 RKIKDLLKEF

-176 GINKINDFIGKIN
+176 DIDKIGKFVGKIN
-189 FKVNNNSEQ
+189 FKANPDTEQ
-198 IIKDLPIS
+198 AIKELPIS
-206 KLIED
+206 KLIEA

-216 IYLNDLS
+216 IYMKDLS
-223 LGEGDT
+223 LKKGST
-229 DIIVASFED
+229 DNLIASFKD
-238 TKFMNKNG
+238 KKFINKND
-246 KQRNREQGIY
+246 KRRSEKQGIY

-276 SEFMNNGSFNEVE
+276 SEFMNGGSFNEVD
-289 DLNNIQDWINIYEN
+289 DLNNIQDWINVYEN
-303 TSLMESIRKYQNEIY
+303 TDLMKNIRKYQNENY
-318 PMSIE
+318 PMSME

-372 SFKLMSLNKDLCK
+372 SFKLMSWNRDLCK

-433 KGNTISENDEADEN
+433 KGNIISENDEPDEN
-447 SEKSVYRQSLL
+447 NEKNVYRQSLL

-507 NSIWTEIICFLKPL
+507 NSIWTEIIYFLKSL
-521 AKLFNMKIIIMSA
+521 SNLFNMKIIIMSA

-551 LLKDSNKFFKT
+551 LLKNSNKFFKT

-568 VQLNYDLLDNQSDDK
+568 VQLNYDLLDTKVDDK
-583 FVQLKEHLKQ
+583 FNQLKEHLKQ
-593 YLDKNKKILIEF
+593 HLDTDKKILIEF

-611 NDFWMNLVED
+611 NDFWLYLVED
-621 EYFAEKN
+621 EYFREKS

-639 LAERKRILDE
+639 LAERKRILDKIKQIE
-649 VKNTKK
+649 D
-655 TIILIAT
+655 TIVLVAT

-669 DLDMDIGYKNISKL
+669 DIDMDIGYKNISKL

-701 ITYFFK
+701 ITYFFQ
-707 IDDAK
+707 IDNAK
-712 TIYKNDIRVDSE
+712 DIYKNDIRVDSK
-724 FTVEE
+724 FTLEK

-753 KNNKATFKDFL
+753 NNNKAYIKDFL
-764 ENIADLN
+764 GSIADLN
-771 YERIAKHMKL
+771 YEYIDKHMKL
-781 IDENKN
+781 IDEDKN

-792 LARTIKDVNGNVING
+792 LARKIVDINGDLIDG
-807 KEIWQQYINL
+807 KEIWKQYVNL
-817 LKMRYSMD
+817 WKMKCSMD
-825 YAEWKVNMSIITS
+825 YAEWKVKMSIITS
-838 KMNNF
+838 KMNYF
-843 IYQVSKHNLHIG
+843 IYQVNKSNL
-855 QFCEQMGN
+855 ELKEYNDKMGN
-863 IICLDDGDK
+863 IIYIEDGDK
-872 YFKKDKFNR
+872 YFTKDKFNR

>member
-1 MIKLDYKILND
+1 MDYKILNE
-12 LIENVDKYKAHRKPK
+12 LIDSVDKYKAHKKPK
-27 NEEEKDG
+27 NEKDEKG
-34 EQIYETLLEHTR
+34 EQIYETLLEHTK
-46 RTERCFN
+46 RTEKYFDK
-53 EFWKAKKCDDVLDR
+53 FWQLKKCDDILDR
-67 FCDVLWQDKVIKKKD
+67 FCSVLWQDKMIKKKD

-111 IEKME
+111 IEKMG
-116 NKEIIKDKNFIG
+116 NKEIIRDENFIE
-128 TKHSFISAILYL
+128 TKHSFISAIIYL

-145 KVIKKI
+145 KIVNKV
-151 KGRKIKGLLKEF
+151 KGRKIKDLLKEF

-176 GINKINDFIGKIN
+176 DIDKIGKFVGKIN
-189 FKVNNNSEQ
+189 FKANPDTEQ
-198 IIKDLPIS
+198 AIKELPIS
-206 KLIED
+206 KLIEA

-216 IYLNDLS
+216 IYMKDLS
-223 LGEGDT
+223 LKKGST
-229 DIIVASFED
+229 DNLIASFED
-238 TKFMNKNG
+238 KKFINKND
-246 KQRNREQGIY
+246 KRRSEKQGIY

-276 SEFMNNGSFNEVE
+276 SEFMNGGSFNEVD
-289 DLNNIQDWINIYEN
+289 DLNNIQDWINVYEN
-303 TSLMESIRKYQNEIY
+303 TDLMKNIRKYQNESY
-318 PMSIE
+318 PMSME

-337 IFCEAE
+337 IFCEVE
-343 EQIKNNYQE
+343 EQIKNNYQK
-352 NIFYLEA
+352 NMFYLEA

-433 KGNTISENDEADEN
+433 KGNIISENDESDEN
-447 SEKSVYRQSLL
+447 NEKNVYRQSLL

-507 NSIWTEIICFLKPL
+507 NSIWTEIIYFLKPL
-521 AKLFNMKIIIMSA
+521 ANLFNMKIIIMSA

-551 LLKDSNKFFKT
+551 LLKNSNKFFKI

-568 VQLNYDLLDNQSDDK
+568 VQLNYDLLDTKVDDK
-583 FVQLKEHLKQ
+583 FNQLKEHLKQ
-593 YLDKNKKILIEF
+593 HLDTDKKILIEF

-611 NDFWMNLVED
+611 NDFWLYLVED
-621 EYFAEKN
+621 EYFREKN

-639 LAERKRILDE
+639 LAERKRILDKIKQTE
-649 VKNTKK
+649 D
-655 TIILIAT
+655 TIVLVAT

-669 DLDMDIGYKNISKL
+669 DIDMDIGYKNISKL

-701 ITYFFK
+701 ITYFFQ

-712 TIYKNDIRVDSE
+712 DIYKNDIRVDSE
-724 FTVEE
+724 FTLEKE
-729 ENMREIL
+729 KMREIL

-741 GDYYNKILDVTK
+741 GDYYNKILNVT
-753 KNNKATFKDFL
+753 KNNKNA
-764 ENIADLN
+764 
-771 YERIAKHMKL
+771 
-781 IDENKN
+781 
-787 IVQVY
+787 
-792 LARTIKDVNGNVING
+792 
-807 KEIWQQYINL
+807 YI
-817 LKMRYSMD
+817 
-825 YAEWKVNMSIITS
+825 
-838 KMNNF
+838 
-843 IYQVSKHNLHIG
+843 
-855 QFCEQMGN
+855 
-863 IICLDDGDK
+863 
-872 YFKKDKFNR
+872 
-881 EMLQGVGGIDFI
+881 

>member
-1 MIKLDYKILND
+1 MDYKILNE
-12 LIENVDKYKAHRKPK
+12 LIDNVDKYKAHKKPK
-27 NEEEKDG
+27 NEKDEKG
-34 EQIYETLLEHTR
+34 EQIYETLLEHTK
-46 RTERCFN
+46 RTEKYFDK
-53 EFWKAKKCDDVLDR
+53 FWQSKKCDDILDR
-67 FCDVLWQDKVIKKKD
+67 FCSALWQDKMIKKKD

-111 IEKME
+111 IEKMD
-116 NKEIIKDKNFIG
+116 NKEIVRDENFIE

-145 KVIKKI
+145 KIVNII
-151 KGRKIKGLLKEF
+151 KGRKIKDLLKEF
-163 ILYHAYIIERHHS
+163 ILYHAYIIERHHTD
-176 GINKINDFIGKIN
+176 IDKIGKFVGKIN
-189 FKVNNNSEQ
+189 FKANPDTEQ
-198 IIKDLPIS
+198 AIKELPIS
-206 KLIED
+206 KLIEA

-216 IYLNDLS
+216 IYMKDLS
-223 LGEGDT
+223 LKKSST
-229 DIIVASFED
+229 DNLIASFED
-238 TKFMNKNG
+238 KKFINKND
-246 KQRNREQGIY
+246 KRRSEKQGIY

-276 SEFMNNGSFNEVE
+276 SEFMNGGSFNEVD
-289 DLNNIQDWINIYEN
+289 DLNNIQDWINVYEN
-303 TSLMESIRKYQNEIY
+303 TDLMKNIRKYQNESY
-318 PMSIE
+318 PVSME

-407 GKKENIISKIAVINS
+407 RKKENIISKIAVINS

-433 KGNTISENDEADEN
+433 KGNIIFENDEPDEN
-447 SEKSVYRQSLL
+447 SEKNVYRQSLL

-507 NSIWTEIICFLKPL
+507 NSIWTEIIYFLKPL
-521 AKLFNMKIIIMSA
+521 SNLFNMKIIIMSA

-551 LLKDSNKFFKT
+551 LLKNSNKFFKT
-562 DCFKNR
+562 NCFKNR
-568 VQLNYDLLDNQSDDK
+568 VQLNYDLLDTKVDDK
-583 FVQLKEHLKQ
+583 FNQLKEHLKQ
-593 YLDKNKKILIEF
+593 HLDTNKKILIEF

-611 NDFWMNLVED
+611 NDFWLYLVED
-621 EYFAEKN
+621 EYFREKS

-639 LAERKRILDE
+639 LAERKRILDKIKQTE
-649 VKNTKK
+649 D
-655 TIILIAT
+655 TIVLVAT

-669 DLDMDIGYKNISKL
+669 DIDMDIGYKNISKL

-701 ITYFFK
+701 ITYFFQ

-712 TIYKNDIRVDSE
+712 DIYKNDIRVDSE
-724 FTVEE
+724 FTLEKE
-729 ENMREIL
+729 KMRGIL

-753 KNNKATFKDFL
+753 NNNKAYIKDFL
-764 ENIADLN
+764 ESIADLN
-771 YERIAKHMKL
+771 YEYIDKHMKL
-781 IDENKN
+781 IDEDKN

-792 LARTIKDVNGNVING
+792 LARKIVDINGDLIDG
-807 KEIWQQYINL
+807 KEIWKQYVNL
-817 LKMRYSMD
+817 WKMKGSMD

-838 KMNNF
+838 KMNYF
-843 IYQVSKHNLHIG
+843 IYQVNKSNL
-855 QFCEQMGN
+855 ELKEYNDKMGN
-863 IICLDDGDK
+863 IIYIEDGNK
-872 YFKKDKFNR
+872 YFIKDKFNR

>member
-1 MIKLDYKILND
+1 M
-12 LIENVDKYKAHRKPK
+12 
-27 NEEEKDG
+27 
-34 EQIYETLLEHTR
+34 
-46 RTERCFN
+46 
-53 EFWKAKKCDDVLDR
+53 
-67 FCDVLWQDKVIKKKD
+67 IKKKD

-111 IEKME
+111 IEKMS
-116 NKEIIKDKNFIG
+116 NKEIIRDENFIE
-128 TKHSFISAILYL
+128 TKHSFISAIIYL

-145 KVIKKI
+145 KIVNKV
-151 KGRKIKGLLKEF
+151 KGRKIKDLLKEF

-176 GINKINDFIGKIN
+176 DIDKIGKFVGKIN
-189 FKVNNNSEQ
+189 FKANPDTEQ
-198 IIKDLPIS
+198 AIKELPIS
-206 KLIED
+206 KLIEA

-216 IYLNDLS
+216 IYMKDLS
-223 LGEGDT
+223 LKKGST
-229 DIIVASFED
+229 DNLIASFED
-238 TKFMNKNG
+238 KKFINKND
-246 KQRNREQGIY
+246 KRRSEKQGIY

-276 SEFMNNGSFNEVE
+276 SEFMNGGSFNEVD
-289 DLNNIQDWINIYEN
+289 DLNNIQDWINVYEN
-303 TSLMESIRKYQNEIY
+303 TDLMENIRKYQNESY
-318 PMSIE
+318 PMSME

-352 NIFYLEA
+352 NMFYLEA

-372 SFKLMSLNKDLCK
+372 SFKLMSWNRDLCK

-433 KGNTISENDEADEN
+433 KGNIISENDEPDEN
-447 SEKSVYRQSLL
+447 NEKNVYRQSLL

-507 NSIWTEIICFLKPL
+507 NSIWTEIIYFLKSL
-521 AKLFNMKIIIMSA
+521 ANLFNMKIIIMSA

-551 LLKDSNKFFKT
+551 LLKNSNKFFKT

-568 VQLNYDLLDNQSDDK
+568 VQLNYDLLDTKVDDK
-583 FVQLKEHLKQ
+583 FNQLKEHLKQ
-593 YLDKNKKILIEF
+593 HLDTDKKILIEF

-611 NDFWMNLVED
+611 NDFWLYLVED
-621 EYFAEKN
+621 EYFREKN

-639 LAERKRILDE
+639 LAERKRILDKIKQTE
-649 VKNTKK
+649 D
-655 TIILIAT
+655 TIVLVAT

-669 DLDMDIGYKNISKL
+669 DIDMDIGYKNISKL

-701 ITYFFK
+701 ITYFFQ

-712 TIYKNDIRVDSE
+712 DIYKNDIRVDSE
-724 FTVEE
+724 FTLEKE
-729 ENMREIL
+729 KMREIL

-753 KNNKATFKDFL
+753 NNNKAYIKDFL
-764 ENIADLN
+764 GSIADLN
-771 YERIAKHMKL
+771 YEYIDKHMKL
-781 IDENKN
+781 IDEDKN

-792 LARTIKDVNGNVING
+792 LARKIVDINGDLIDG
-807 KEIWQQYINL
+807 KEIWKQYVNL
-817 LKMRYSMD
+817 WKMKSSMD

-838 KMNNF
+838 KMNYF
-843 IYQVSKHNLHIG
+843 IYQVNKSNL
-855 QFCEQMGN
+855 ELKEYNDKMGN
-863 IICLDDGDK
+863 IIYIEDGDK
-872 YFKKDKFNR
+872 YFTKDKFNR

>member
-1 MIKLDYKILND
+1 MDYKILNE
-12 LIENVDKYKAHRKPK
+12 LIDNVDKYKAHKKPK
-27 NEEEKDG
+27 NEKDEKG
-34 EQIYETLLEHTR
+34 EQIYETLLEHTK
-46 RTERCFN
+46 RTEKYFN
-53 EFWKAKKCDDVLDR
+53 KFWQSKKCDDILDR
-67 FCDVLWQDKVIKKKD
+67 FCSVLWQDKMIKKKD

-111 IEKME
+111 IEKMG
-116 NKEIIKDKNFIG
+116 NKEIVRDENFIE
-128 TKHSFISAILYL
+128 TKHSFISAIIYL

-145 KVIKKI
+145 KIVNKV
-151 KGRKIKGLLKEF
+151 KGRKIKDLLKEF

-176 GINKINDFIGKIN
+176 DIDKIGKFVGKIN
-189 FKVNNNSEQ
+189 FKANPDTEQ
-198 IIKDLPIS
+198 AIKELPIS
-206 KLIED
+206 KLIEA

-216 IYLNDLS
+216 IYMKDLS
-223 LGEGDT
+223 LKKGST
-229 DIIVASFED
+229 DNLIASFED
-238 TKFMNKNG
+238 KKFINKND
-246 KQRNREQGIY
+246 KRRSEKQGIY

-276 SEFMNNGSFNEVE
+276 SEFMNGGSFNEVD
-289 DLNNIQDWINIYEN
+289 DLNNIQDWINVYEN
-303 TSLMESIRKYQNEIY
+303 TDLMKNIRKYQNENY
-318 PMSIE
+318 PMSTE

-352 NIFYLEA
+352 NMFYLEA

-407 GKKENIISKIAVINS
+407 GKKENIISRIAVINS

-433 KGNTISENDEADEN
+433 KGNIISENDEPDEN
-447 SEKSVYRQSLL
+447 NEKNVYRQSLL

-507 NSIWTEIICFLKPL
+507 NSIWTEIIYFLKSL
-521 AKLFNMKIIIMSA
+521 SNLFNMKIIIMSA

-544 GQSEAIF
+544 GQSKAIF
-551 LLKDSNKFFKT
+551 LLKNSNKFFKT

-568 VQLNYDLLDNQSDDK
+568 VQLNYDLLDTKVDDK
-583 FVQLKEHLKQ
+583 FNQLKEHLKEH
-593 YLDKNKKILIEF
+593 LDTDKKILIEF

-611 NDFWMNLVED
+611 NDFWLYLVED
-621 EYFAEKN
+621 EYFREKN

-639 LAERKRILDE
+639 LAERKRILDKIKQTE
-649 VKNTKK
+649 D
-655 TIILIAT
+655 TIVLIAT

-669 DLDMDIGYKNISKL
+669 DIDMDIGYKNISKL

-701 ITYFFK
+701 ITYFFQ
-707 IDDAK
+707 IDNAK
-712 TIYKNDIRVDSE
+712 DIYKNDIRVDSE
-724 FTVEE
+724 FTLEK

-753 KNNKATFKDFL
+753 NNNKAYIKDFL
-764 ENIADLN
+764 GSIAD
-771 YERIAKHMKL
+771 
-781 IDENKN
+781 
-787 IVQVY
+787 
-792 LARTIKDVNGNVING
+792 
-807 KEIWQQYINL
+807 
-817 LKMRYSMD
+817 
-825 YAEWKVNMSIITS
+825 
-838 KMNNF
+838 
-843 IYQVSKHNLHIG
+843 
-855 QFCEQMGN
+855 
-863 IICLDDGDK
+863 
-872 YFKKDKFNR
+872 
-881 EMLQGVGGIDFI
+881 

>member
-1 MIKLDYKILND
+1 MDYKILNE
-12 LIENVDKYKAHRKPK
+12 LIDNVDKYKAHKKPK
-27 NEEEKDG
+27 NEKDEKG
-34 EQIYETLLEHTR
+34 EQIYETLLEHTK
-46 RTERCFN
+46 RTEKYFN
-53 EFWKAKKCDDVLDR
+53 KFWQSKKCDDILDR
-67 FCDVLWQDKVIKKKD
+67 FCSVLWQDKMIKKKD

-111 IEKME
+111 IEKMG
-116 NKEIIKDKNFIG
+116 NKEIVRDENFIE
-128 TKHSFISAILYL
+128 TKHSFISAIIYL

-145 KVIKKI
+145 KIVNKV
-151 KGRKIKGLLKEF
+151 KGRKIKDLLKEF

-176 GINKINDFIGKIN
+176 DIDKIGKFVGKIN
-189 FKVNNNSEQ
+189 FKANPDTEQ
-198 IIKDLPIS
+198 AIKELPIS
-206 KLIED
+206 KLIEA

-216 IYLNDLS
+216 IYMKDLS
-223 LGEGDT
+223 LKKGST
-229 DIIVASFED
+229 DNLIASFED
-238 TKFMNKNG
+238 KKFINKND
-246 KQRNREQGIY
+246 KRRSEKQGIY

-276 SEFMNNGSFNEVE
+276 SEFMNGGSFNEVD
-289 DLNNIQDWINIYEN
+289 DLNNIQDWINVYEN
-303 TSLMESIRKYQNEIY
+303 TDLMKNIRKYQNENY
-318 PMSIE
+318 PMSME

-407 GKKENIISKIAVINS
+407 GKKENIISRIAVINS

-433 KGNTISENDEADEN
+433 KGNIISENDEPDEN
-447 SEKSVYRQSLL
+447 NEKNVYRQSL
-458 DRQFLNYPMI
+458 
-468 LSTHVS
+468 
-474 LFNTIFGES
+474 
-483 QQNLFGFYQLINS
+483 
-496 VIVLD
+496 IVLD

-507 NSIWTEIICFLKPL
+507 NSIWTEIIYFLKPL
-521 AKLFNMKIIIMSA
+521 SNLFNMKIIIMSA

-551 LLKDSNKFFKT
+551 LLKNSNKFFKI

-568 VQLNYDLLDNQSDDK
+568 VQLNYDLLDTKVDDK
-583 FVQLKEHLKQ
+583 FNQLKEHLKQ
-593 YLDKNKKILIEF
+593 HLDTDKKILIEF
-605 IKKRTA
+605 IKKRIA
-611 NDFWMNLVED
+611 NNFWLYLVED
-621 EYFAEKN
+621 EYFREKN

-639 LAERKRILDE
+639 LAERKRILDKIKQTE
-649 VKNTKK
+649 NT
-655 TIILIAT
+655 IVLVAT

-669 DLDMDIGYKNISKL
+669 DIDMDIGYKNISKL

-701 ITYFFK
+701 ITYFFQ

-712 TIYKNDIRVDSE
+712 GIYKNDIRVDSE
-724 FTVEE
+724 FTLEKE
-729 ENMREIL
+729 KMREIL

-753 KNNKATFKDFL
+753 NNNKAYIKDFL
-764 ENIADLN
+764 GSIADLN
-771 YERIAKHMKL
+771 YEYIDKHMKL
-781 IDENKN
+781 IDEDKN

-792 LARTIKDVNGNVING
+792 LARKIVDINGDLIDG
-807 KEIWQQYINL
+807 KEIWKQYVNL
-817 LKMRYSMD
+817 WKMKCSMD
-825 YAEWKVNMSIITS
+825 YAEWKVKMSIITS
-838 KMNNF
+838 KMNYF
-843 IYQVSKHNLHIG
+843 IYQVNKSNL
-855 QFCEQMGN
+855 ELKEYNDKMGN
-863 IICLDDGDK
+863 IIYIEDGDK
-872 YFKKDKFNR
+872 YFTKDKFNR

>member
-1 MIKLDYKILND
+1 MDYKILNE
-12 LIENVDKYKAHRKPK
+12 LIDDVDKYKAHKKPK
-27 NEEEKDG
+27 NEKDEKG
-34 EQIYETLLEHTR
+34 EQIYETLLEHTK
-46 RTERCFN
+46 RTEKYFDK
-53 EFWKAKKCDDVLDR
+53 FWQLKKCDDILDR
-67 FCDVLWQDKVIKKKD
+67 FCSVLWQDKMIKKKD

-111 IEKME
+111 IEKMG
-116 NKEIIKDKNFIG
+116 NKEIIRDENFIE
-128 TKHSFISAILYL
+128 TKHSFISAIIYL

-145 KVIKKI
+145 KIVNKV
-151 KGRKIKGLLKEF
+151 KGRKIKDLLKEF

-176 GINKINDFIGKIN
+176 DIDKIGKFVGKIN
-189 FKVNNNSEQ
+189 FKANPDTEQ
-198 IIKDLPIS
+198 AIKELPIS
-206 KLIED
+206 KLIEA
-211 ITKSK
+211 ISKSK
-216 IYLNDLS
+216 IYMKDLS
-223 LGEGDT
+223 LKKGST
-229 DIIVASFED
+229 DNLIASFED
-238 TKFMNKNG
+238 KKFINKNDKRRSE
-246 KQRNREQGIY
+246 KQGTY

-276 SEFMNNGSFNEVE
+276 SEFMNGGSFNEVD
-289 DLNNIQDWINIYEN
+289 DLNNIQDWINVYEN
-303 TSLMESIRKYQNEIY
+303 TDLMKNIRKYQNENY
-318 PMSIE
+318 PMSME
-323 NLNKATNINILRSE
+323 DLNKATNINILRSE

-385 IFWIYPFNTLVEQ
+385 VFWIYPFNTLVEQ

-422 LTPIKLKHVDC
+422 LTPIKLKRVDC
-433 KGNTISENDEADEN
+433 KGNIISENDESDEN
-447 SEKSVYRQSLL
+447 NEKNVYRQSLL

-507 NSIWTEIICFLKPL
+507 NSIWTEIIYFLKPL
-521 AKLFNMKIIIMSA
+521 ANLFNMKIIIMSA

-544 GQSEAIF
+544 GQLEAIF
-551 LLKDSNKFFKT
+551 LLKNSNKFFKI

-568 VQLNYDLLDNQSDDK
+568 VQLNYDLLDTKVDDK
-583 FVQLKEHLKQ
+583 FNQLKEHLKQ
-593 YLDKNKKILIEF
+593 HLDTDKKFLIEF

-611 NDFWMNLVED
+611 NDFWLYLVED
-621 EYFAEKN
+621 EYFREKN

-639 LAERKRILDE
+639 LAERKRILDKIKQTE
-649 VKNTKK
+649 D
-655 TIILIAT
+655 TIVLVAT

-669 DLDMDIGYKNISKL
+669 DIDMDIGYKNISKL

-701 ITYFFK
+701 ITYFFQ

-712 TIYKNDIRVDSE
+712 DIYKNDIRVDSE
-724 FTVEE
+724 FTLERE
-729 ENMREIL
+729 KMREIL

-753 KNNKATFKDFL
+753 NNNKAYIIIF
-764 ENIADLN
+764 
-771 YERIAKHMKL
+771 RI
-781 IDENKN
+781 
-787 IVQVY
+787 
-792 LARTIKDVNGNVING
+792 
-807 KEIWQQYINL
+807 
-817 LKMRYSMD
+817 YS
-825 YAEWKVNMSIITS
+825 
-838 KMNNF
+838 
-843 IYQVSKHNLHIG
+843 
-855 QFCEQMGN
+855 
-863 IICLDDGDK
+863 
-872 YFKKDKFNR
+872 
-881 EMLQGVGGIDFI
+881 

>member
-1 MIKLDYKILND
+1 M
-12 LIENVDKYKAHRKPK
+12 
-27 NEEEKDG
+27 
-34 EQIYETLLEHTR
+34 
-46 RTERCFN
+46 
-53 EFWKAKKCDDVLDR
+53 
-67 FCDVLWQDKVIKKKD
+67 IKKKD

-111 IEKME
+111 IEKMG
-116 NKEIIKDKNFIG
+116 NKEIIRDENFIE
-128 TKHSFISAILYL
+128 TKHSFISAIIYL

-145 KVIKKI
+145 KIVNKV
-151 KGRKIKGLLKEF
+151 KGRKIKDLLKEF

-176 GINKINDFIGKIN
+176 DIDKIGKFVGKIN
-189 FKVNNNSEQ
+189 FKANPNTEQ
-198 IIKDLPIS
+198 AIKELPIS
-206 KLIED
+206 KLIEA

-216 IYLNDLS
+216 IYMKDLS
-223 LGEGDT
+223 LKKGST
-229 DIIVASFED
+229 DNLIASFED
-238 TKFMNKNG
+238 KKFINKND
-246 KQRNREQGIY
+246 KRRSEKQGIY

-276 SEFMNNGSFNEVE
+276 SEFMNGGSFNEVD
-289 DLNNIQDWINIYEN
+289 DLNNIQDWINVYEN
-303 TSLMESIRKYQNEIY
+303 TDLMKNIRKYQNENY
-318 PMSIE
+318 PMSME

-385 IFWIYPFNTLVEQ
+385 VFWIYPFNTLVEQ

-407 GKKENIISKIAVINS
+407 GKKENIISRIAVINS

-433 KGNTISENDEADEN
+433 KGNIISENDEPDEN
-447 SEKSVYRQSLL
+447 NEKNVYRQSLL

-507 NSIWTEIICFLKPL
+507 NSIWTEIIYFLKQL
-521 AKLFNMKIIIMSA
+521 SNLFNMKIIIMSA

-551 LLKDSNKFFKT
+551 LLKNSNKFFKT

-568 VQLNYDLLDNQSDDK
+568 VQLNYDLLDTKVDDK
-583 FVQLKEHLKQ
+583 FNQLKEHLKQ
-593 YLDKNKKILIEF
+593 HLDTDKKILIEF

-611 NDFWMNLVED
+611 NDFWLYLVED
-621 EYFAEKN
+621 EYFREKS

-639 LAERKRILDE
+639 LAERKRILDKIKQIE
-649 VKNTKK
+649 D
-655 TIILIAT
+655 TIVLVAT

-669 DLDMDIGYKNISKL
+669 DIDMDIGYKNISKL

-707 IDDAK
+707 IDNAK
-712 TIYKNDIRVDSE
+712 DIYKNDIRVDSK
-724 FTVEE
+724 FTLEK

-753 KNNKATFKDFL
+753 NNNKAYIKDFL
-764 ENIADLN
+764 GSIADLN
-771 YERIAKHMKL
+771 YEYIDKHMKL
-781 IDENKN
+781 IDEDKN

-792 LARTIKDVNGNVING
+792 LARKIVDINGDLIDG
-807 KEIWQQYINL
+807 KEIWKQYVNL
-817 LKMRYSMD
+817 WKMKCSMD
-825 YAEWKVNMSIITS
+825 YAEWKVKMSIITS
-838 KMNNF
+838 KMNYF
-843 IYQVSKHNLHIG
+843 IYQVNKSNL
-855 QFCEQMGN
+855 ELKEYNDKMGN
-863 IICLDDGDK
+863 IIYIEDGDK
-872 YFKKDKFNR
+872 YFTKDKFNR

>member
-1 MIKLDYKILND
+1 MDYKILNE
-12 LIENVDKYKAHRKPK
+12 LIDNVDKYKAHKKPK
-27 NEEEKDG
+27 NEKDEKG
-34 EQIYETLLEHTR
+34 EQIYETLLEHTK
-46 RTERCFN
+46 RTEKYFDK
-53 EFWKAKKCDDVLDR
+53 FWQLKKCDDILDR
-67 FCDVLWQDKVIKKKD
+67 FCSVLWQDKMIKKKD

-111 IEKME
+111 IEKMG
-116 NKEIIKDKNFIG
+116 NKEIIRDENFIE
-128 TKHSFISAILYL
+128 TKHSFISAIIYL

-145 KVIKKI
+145 KIVNKV
-151 KGRKIKGLLKEF
+151 KGRKIKDLLKEF

-176 GINKINDFIGKIN
+176 DIDKIGKFVGKIN
-189 FKVNNNSEQ
+189 FKANPDTEQ
-198 IIKDLPIS
+198 AIKELPIS
-206 KLIED
+206 KLIEA
-211 ITKSK
+211 ISKSK
-216 IYLNDLS
+216 IYMKDLS
-223 LGEGDT
+223 LKKGST
-229 DIIVASFED
+229 DNLIASFED
-238 TKFMNKNG
+238 KKFINKND
-246 KQRNREQGIY
+246 KRRSEKQGIY

-276 SEFMNNGSFNEVE
+276 SEFMNGGSFNEVD
-289 DLNNIQDWINIYEN
+289 DLNNIQDWINVYEN
-303 TSLMESIRKYQNEIY
+303 TDLMKNIRKYQNENY
-318 PMSIE
+318 PMSME

-385 IFWIYPFNTLVEQ
+385 VFWIYPFNTLVEQ

-407 GKKENIISKIAVINS
+407 GKKEDIISKIAVINS

-433 KGNTISENDEADEN
+433 KGNIISENDEPDEN
-447 SEKSVYRQSLL
+447 NEKNVYRQSLL

-507 NSIWTEIICFLKPL
+507 NSIWTEIIYFLKPL
-521 AKLFNMKIIIMSA
+521 SNLFNMKIIIMSA

-551 LLKDSNKFFKT
+551 LLKNSNKFFKI

-568 VQLNYDLLDNQSDDK
+568 VQLNYDLLDTKVDDK
-583 FVQLKEHLKQ
+583 FNQLKEHLKEH
-593 YLDKNKKILIEF
+593 LDTDKKFLIEF

-611 NDFWMNLVED
+611 NDFWLYLVED
-621 EYFAEKN
+621 EYFREKN

-639 LAERKRILDE
+639 LAERKRILDKIKQTE
-649 VKNTKK
+649 D
-655 TIILIAT
+655 TIVLVAT

-669 DLDMDIGYKNISKL
+669 DIDMDIGYKNISKL

-701 ITYFFK
+701 ITYFFQ

-712 TIYKNDIRVDSE
+712 DIYKNDIRVDSE
-724 FTVEE
+724 FTLEKE
-729 ENMREIL
+729 KMREIL

-753 KNNKATFKDFL
+753 NNNKAYIKDFL
-764 ENIADLN
+764 GSIADLN
-771 YERIAKHMKL
+771 YEYIDKHMKL
-781 IDENKN
+781 IDEDKN

-792 LARTIKDVNGNVING
+792 LARKIVDINGDLIDG
-807 KEIWQQYINL
+807 KEIWKQYVNL
-817 LKMRYSMD
+817 WKMKNSMD
-825 YAEWKVNMSIITS
+825 YAEWKIELSRITS

-843 IYQVSKHNLHIG
+843 IYQVSKPNLRIG
-855 QFCEQMGN
+855 KFYEQMGN
-863 IICLDDGDK
+863 IICLEDGDK
-872 YFKKDKFNR
+872 YFIKDKFNR
-881 EMLQGVGGIDFI
+881 EILYIKN

>member
-1 MIKLDYKILND
+1 MDYKILNE
-12 LIENVDKYKAHRKPK
+12 LIDNVDKYKAHKKSK
-27 NEEEKDG
+27 NEKDEKG
-34 EQIYETLLEHTR
+34 EQIYETLLEHTK
-46 RTERCFN
+46 RTEKYFDK
-53 EFWKAKKCDDVLDR
+53 FWQSKKCDDILDR
-67 FCDVLWQDKVIKKKD
+67 FCSVLWQDKMIKKKD

-111 IEKME
+111 IEKMG
-116 NKEIIKDKNFIG
+116 NKEIIRDENFIE
-128 TKHSFISAILYL
+128 TKHSFISAIIYL

-145 KVIKKI
+145 KIVNKV
-151 KGRKIKGLLKEF
+151 KGRKIKDLLKEF

-176 GINKINDFIGKIN
+176 DIDKIGKFVGKIN
-189 FKVNNNSEQ
+189 FKANPDTEQ
-198 IIKDLPIS
+198 AIKALPIS
-206 KLIED
+206 KLIEA

-216 IYLNDLS
+216 IYMKDLS
-223 LGEGDT
+223 LKKGST
-229 DIIVASFED
+229 DNLIASFED
-238 TKFMNKNG
+238 KKFINKND
-246 KQRNREQGIY
+246 KRRSEKQGIY

-276 SEFMNNGSFNEVE
+276 SEFMNGGSFNEVD
-289 DLNNIQDWINIYEN
+289 DLNNIQDWINVYEN
-303 TSLMESIRKYQNEIY
+303 TDLMKNIRKYQNENY
-318 PMSIE
+318 PMSTE

-352 NIFYLEA
+352 NMFYLEA

-407 GKKENIISKIAVINS
+407 GKKENIISRIAVINS

-433 KGNTISENDEADEN
+433 KGNIISENDEPDEN
-447 SEKSVYRQSLL
+447 NEKNVYRQSLL

-507 NSIWTEIICFLKPL
+507 NSIWTEIIYFLKSL
-521 AKLFNMKIIIMSA
+521 SNLFNMKIIIMSA

-544 GQSEAIF
+544 GQSKAIF
-551 LLKDSNKFFKT
+551 LLKNSNKFFKT

-568 VQLNYDLLDNQSDDK
+568 VQLNYDLLDTKVDDK
-583 FVQLKEHLKQ
+583 FNQLKEHLKEH
-593 YLDKNKKILIEF
+593 LDTDKKILIEF

-611 NDFWMNLVED
+611 NDFWLYLVED
-621 EYFAEKN
+621 EYFREKN

-639 LAERKRILDE
+639 LAERKRILDKIKQTE
-649 VKNTKK
+649 D
-655 TIILIAT
+655 TIVLVAT

-669 DLDMDIGYKNISKL
+669 DIDMDIGYKNISKL

-701 ITYFFK
+701 ITYFFQ

-712 TIYKNDIRVDSE
+712 GIYKNDIRVDSE
-724 FTVEE
+724 FTLEKE
-729 ENMREIL
+729 KMREIL

-753 KNNKATFKDFL
+753 NN
-764 ENIADLN
+764 
-771 YERIAKHMKL
+771 RW
-781 IDENKN
+781 
-787 IVQVY
+787 IV
-792 LARTIKDVNGNVING
+792 
-807 KEIWQQYINL
+807 
-817 LKMRYSMD
+817 
-825 YAEWKVNMSIITS
+825 
-838 KMNNF
+838 
-843 IYQVSKHNLHIG
+843 
-855 QFCEQMGN
+855 
-863 IICLDDGDK
+863 
-872 YFKKDKFNR
+872 
-881 EMLQGVGGIDFI
+881 